1 MNILYKKL
9 HFFYRARFLFRRP
22 LLSSVRN
29 IFILPFQR
37 NVWIAIAVFLILIF
51 CLLHLSIKWE
61 YHQNRNT
68 TKSANY
74 WKQLNPSEQT
84 VSDKLFILLGAFS
97 QQGIV
102 N

>member
-1 MNILYKKL
+1 MNILHKDL
-9 HFFYRARFLFRRP
+9 HFFCSARFIFRRP

-51 CLLHLSIKWE
+51 CLLYLSIKWE
-61 YHQNRNT
+61 YHQNKNT
-68 TKSANY
+68 TKSADF

-84 VSDKLFILLGAFS
+84 VSDNLFILLGAFS
-97 QQGIV
+97 QQGT
-102 N
+102 